1 MRSIKYK
8 GAKMNSKLLGSDLT
22 RAMLERGDKQVW
34 CAVSNESEQDA
45 MNTIKNIDGNFIMHI
60 VTFKDGC
67 FFCKE
72 DSTWLYAVP
81 IKKTLL
87 TQDEVGL

>member
-1 MRSIKYK
+1 ML
-8 GAKMNSKLLGSDLT
+8 SKLVGSDLT
-22 RAMLERGDKQVW
+22 RAMLERGDEQVW

-45 MNTIKNIDGNFIMHI
+45 MSTIRNIDGRFIMHI
-60 VTFKDGC
+60 VSFEDGC
-67 FFCKE
+67 FHCKE
-72 DSTWLYAVP
+72 DSTWSYAVP

>member
-1 MRSIKYK
+1 MSPQLI
-8 GAKMNSKLLGSDLT
+8 GSDLT
-22 RAMLERGDKQVW
+22 RAMLERGDEQVW

-45 MNTIKNIDGNFIMHI
+45 ISTIRNVDGRFIMHI
-60 VTFKDGC
+60 VSFEDGC
-67 FFCKE
+67 FHCKE
-72 DSTWLYAVP
+72 DSTWSYAVP

>member
-1 MRSIKYK
+1 
-8 GAKMNSKLLGSDLT
+8 MNDELLVSDLT
-22 RAMLERGDKQVW
+22 RAMLERGDEQVL

-45 MNTIKNIDGNFIMHI
+45 IKTIKIIDGNFIMHI
-60 VTFKDGC
+60 VAFEDGC
-67 FFCKE
+67 FLCKE
-72 DSTWLYAVP
+72 ESTWSYAVP

>member
-1 MRSIKYK
+1 ML
-8 GAKMNSKLLGSDLT
+8 SKLVGSDLT
-22 RAMLERGDKQVW
+22 RAMLERGDEQVW

-45 MNTIKNIDGNFIMHI
+45 ISTIKNVDGRFIMHI
-60 VTFKDGC
+60 VSFEEGC
-67 FFCKE
+67 FLCKE
-72 DSTWLYAVP
+72 DSTWSYAVP

>member
-1 MRSIKYK
+1 MSPQLI
-8 GAKMNSKLLGSDLT
+8 GSDLT

-45 MNTIKNIDGNFIMHI
+45 MSTIRNVDGRFIMH
-60 VTFKDGC
+60 VVSFEEGY
-67 FFCKE
+67 FLCKE
-72 DSTWLYAVP
+72 EGTWKYAIP
-81 IKKTLL
+81 IKKIPL

>member
-1 MRSIKYK
+1 MSPQ
-8 GAKMNSKLLGSDLT
+8 LTGSDLT
-22 RAMLERGDKQVW
+22 RAMLERGDQQVW

-45 MNTIKNIDGNFIMHI
+45 INTIKNVDGNFIMHI
-60 VTFKDGC
+60 VAFEDGC
-67 FFCKE
+67 FLCKE
-72 DSTWLYAVP
+72 DSAWSYAVP

>member
-1 MRSIKYK
+1 MS
-8 GAKMNSKLLGSDLT
+8 SKLIGSDLT

-45 MNTIKNIDGNFIMHI
+45 INTIKNVDGRFIMHI
-60 VTFKDGC
+60 VSFENEC
-67 FFCKE
+67 FLCE
-72 DSTWLYAVP
+72 EEGTWKYAIP
-81 IKKTLL
+81 IKKIPL

>member
-1 MRSIKYK
+1 
-8 GAKMNSKLLGSDLT
+8 MNDELLVSDLT
-22 RAMLERGDKQVW
+22 RAMLERGDEQVL

-45 MNTIKNIDGNFIMHI
+45 IKTIKNIDGNFIMHI
-60 VTFKDGC
+60 VAFEDGY
-67 FFCKE
+67 FLCKE
-72 DSTWLYAVP
+72 ESTWLYAVP